1 MSLCDLTIAEAREL
15 LDERKIS
22 AVELVKEHVARMEAR
37 RDLNAFVSETP
48 EIALAAA
55 KLADEGK
62 LSGALAGIPLGM
74 KDLFCTKGVRTT
86 ACSKILENFVPHYE
100 STVSARMFREGM
112 AMVGKTATD
121 EFAMG
126 STTLTSY
133 FGPVKN
139 PYSKDGEFLIP
150 GGSSGGSAA
159 AVAAGLCLAATGT
172 DSGGS
177 IRQPAALCGL
187 VGIKPTYGRVSRYG
201 VVAYASSLDCP
212 GVITKSVADAAL
224 LMNVIA
230 GEDEMDGTSAPLAVP
245 DYTAALRRGVKGLK
259 IGIPAEYKSDK
270 LHPDLQKAWG
280 AAAEFLKKEGAEIV
294 EVSLPHTKYA
304 LPAYYIVAPAE
315 AASNLARYDGVRYG
329 YRTKSKF
336 ATLDEMYELT
346 RSEGFGEEVKRRM
359 VVGATIL
366 TEEFYERSYLK
377 ALKVRR
383 LIRDD
388 FVEAFEKCDAI
399 LAPTAT
405 GPAYDKDKKLSPV
418 EVYMNDVYTVI
429 ANMAGIPA
437 IAVPVAKTS
446 ERGLP
451 LGLQFMGRMFD
462 EETLFALA
470 AALERG
476 VKK

>member
-1 MSLCDLTIAEAREL
+1 M
-15 LDERKIS
+15 
-22 AVELVKEHVARMEAR
+22 
-37 RDLNAFVSETP
+37 
-48 EIALAAA
+48 
-55 KLADEGK
+55 
-62 LSGALAGIPLGM
+62 
-74 KDLFCTKGVRTT
+74 
-86 ACSKILENFVPHYE
+86 LENFVPHYE
-100 STVSARMFREGM
+100 STVTARLFNEGM

-126 STTLTSY
+126 SSTLTSY

-159 AVAAGLCLAATGT
+159 AVAVGLCMAATGT
-172 DSGGS
+172 DTGGS

-201 VVAYASSLDCP
+201 IVAYASSLDCP

-224 LMNVIA
+224 LMNIIA
-230 GEDEMDGTSAPLAVP
+230 GRDEKDSSSAPVEVP
-245 DYTAALRRGVKGLK
+245 DYTKSLHRSIKGLK
-259 IGIPAEYKSDK
+259 IGIPTEYKSDS
-270 LHPDLQKAWG
+270 LHPDLQKAWNT
-280 AAAEFLKKEGAEIV
+280 ATDFLKKEGAEII
-294 EVSLPHTKYA
+294 EISLPYTKYA
-304 LPAYYIVAPAE
+304 LPAYYLVAPAD

-336 ATLDEMYELT
+336 TTLDEMYEYT
-346 RSEGFGEEVKRRM
+346 RSEGFGAEVKRRM

-388 FVEAFEKCDAI
+388 FVNAFKTVDAI

-418 EVYMNDVYTVI
+418 EVYMNDVYTII
-429 ANMAGIPA
+429 ANMAGMPAINIPA
-437 IAVPVAKTS
+437 GKTS
-446 ERGLP
+446 DGGLP
-451 LGLQFMGRMFD
+451 LGLQLIGRMFG
-462 EETLFALA
+462 EETLFTLA
-470 AALERG
+470 SALEKG
-476 VKK
+476 TKK